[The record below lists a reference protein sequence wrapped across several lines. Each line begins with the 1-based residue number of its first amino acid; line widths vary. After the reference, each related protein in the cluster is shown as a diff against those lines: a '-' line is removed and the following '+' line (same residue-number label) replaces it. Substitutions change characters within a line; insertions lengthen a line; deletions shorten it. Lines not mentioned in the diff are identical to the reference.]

1 MRDSRPQSLDKLF
14 EDAATVGKSPLQII
28 QQHAIALLKLNR
40 AVLSLLPAQLHPW
53 CRVANYRK
61 QILVLEAG
69 NASWMTRLRYEI
81 PVLLSTLRSEIL
93 PSLSSIDIRI
103 NPSLMVKH
111 DNNEQRFSKLSTK
124 TTHSNNNQELPKRQ
138 LSHESAKILMMLAE
152 NSPEKL
158 KKKLERLAALAGEVT
173 STAKKMR

>member
-1 MRDSRPQSLDKLF
+1 MRDSRPQSLDTLF
-14 EDAATVGKSPLQII
+14 EDAATVGKSPLQVI
-28 QQHAIALLKLNR
+28 QRHAIALLKLNR

-103 NPSLMVKH
+103 NPSLMIKC
-111 DNNEQRFSKLSTK
+111 DNNAQSLSGSSTK
-124 TTHSNNNQELPKRQ
+124 AFNNDNKELPKRQ
-138 LSHESAKILMMLAE
+138 LTHESAKTLMMLAE
-152 NSPEKL
+152 HSPEKL
-158 KKKLERLAALAGEVT
+158 KRRLERLAALAGEGT
-173 STAKKMR
+173 SAAKKKR

>member
-103 NPSLMVKH
+103 NPSLMVKR
-111 DNNEQRFSKLSTK
+111 DNNEQRFSKSSTK
-124 TTHSNNNQELPKRQ
+124 TSSNDNQELPKRQ
-138 LSHESAKILMMLAE
+138 LSHESAKTLMMLAE

-158 KKKLERLAALAGEVT
+158 KKRLERLAALAGEGT
-173 STAKKMR
+173 STAKKKR